1 MNGSRMRPTVNPRDG
16 SVHALESERFE
27 VFKHTELVPSSYFS
41 LASLPFICQELHIFG
56 HLCLPESP
64 GPLQGAIIAR
74 GESERAGDE
83 QATNIDLNLDG
94 VDFPDLDKLEEQ
106 DPILKIDDLDDF
118 DRFKL
123 PDIE

>member
-1 MNGSRMRPTVNPRDG
+1 MD
-16 SVHALESERFE
+16 SVRGLGPEDYTDE
-27 VFKHTELVPSSYFS
+27 ELR
-41 LASLPFICQELHIFG
+41 
-56 HLCLPESP
+56 
-64 GPLQGAIIAR
+64 AIIAR

-83 QATNIDLNLDG
+83 QAANIDLNLDG

-106 DPILKIDDLDDF
+106 DPILKVDDLDDF